1 MGPSAKA
8 KRAAIFDMTEQ
19 ELEEVRN
26 KEKVNAKIQ
35 LVVLIRRKIIE
46 QIKLHRK
53 TQLNM

>member
-8 KRAAIFDMTEQ
+8 KRALIFNMSEQ
-19 ELEEVRN
+19 ELEEIRN

-35 LVVLIRRKIIE
+35 IVVLVRRKIIE